1 MLTPTPT
8 TAATAIPYT
17 NFGEEMSL
25 IAYIS
30 FAWMYSVSKREREE
44 GGLDFRSNEAYFIL
58 SYLDRPGSLAPER
71 TFETL

>member
-30 FAWMYSVSKREREE
+30 FAWMYSVFKEREREVR
-44 GGLDFRSNEAYFIL
+44 GVRF
-58 SYLDRPGSLAPER
+58 
-71 TFETL
+71 